1 VNKWITIIKVDLPVD
16 AQLIRSILEM
26 EGIDASIPDE
36 YTADVAPFYSQ
47 AIGGIRIQVTAE
59 DFDQA
64 YSILTENGYLKA
76 EPTAENKVLKWI
88 NQKTLQLPL
97 IKHWRSEVRI
107 LIFSITVL
115 ALIITPI
122 VYMNQPS
129 LKEQLSSGI
138 WCLTKVTHKGKNL
151 RVVNSDLQITDY
163 SGNYMVSFYKFG
175 RFSIPQFEDAAPI
188 VSWGE
193 FGKGIY
199 VHVDSTRNNA
209 GLATFLEGEY
219 EVFQKGDRLELKKH
233 DVLIQLKHV
242 NMSRF

>member
-1 VNKWITIIKVDLPVD
+1 MNNWITIIRVDLPID
-16 AQLIRSILEM
+16 AQLIRSTLEM
-26 EGIDASIPDE
+26 EGIEVSIPDE
-36 YTADVAPFYSQ
+36 YTTDIAPFYAQ
-47 AIGGIRIQVTAE
+47 AIGGIRVQVKKENCELSHTILYE
-59 DFDQA
+59 KGFIKTDQK
-64 YSILTENGYLKA
+64 TENKILQWIDKKA
-76 EPTAENKVLKWI
+76 SMFPI
-88 NQKTLQLPL
+88 
-97 IKHWRSEVRI
+97 IKGWKSEVRI

-129 LKEQLSSGI
+129 MKEQLSSGI

-151 RVVNSDLQITDY
+151 RAVNSDKQITYY
-163 SGNYMVSFYKFG
+163 SGNYMVSFNKSG

-219 EVFQKGDRLELKKH
+219 EVFQKGDVLELKKH
-233 DVLIQLKHV
+233 DVFIQLKHV